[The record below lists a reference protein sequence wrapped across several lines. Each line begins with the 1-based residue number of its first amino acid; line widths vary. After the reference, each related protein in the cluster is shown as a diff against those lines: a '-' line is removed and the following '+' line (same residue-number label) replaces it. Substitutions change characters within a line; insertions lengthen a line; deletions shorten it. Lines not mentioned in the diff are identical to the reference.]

1 MLNYIAKRV
10 AAGTLVLAI
19 VSAIVFS
26 IFYILPADPA
36 RLACGKSCTPEL
48 MQRIKV
54 ALEIDQPL
62 QVQYGRFIKG
72 IFVGRTYL
80 KGTEA
85 ELQCG
90 APCLGYSY
98 QTDLPV
104 TELLMDRL
112 PATLSIAAGAS
123 VLWLLIGLSSG
134 IVSALRRGTMV
145 DKFSQGV
152 ALGAASLQIYFVGL
166 ILQFIFVDKLAWLP
180 MPGYT
185 SPFEYPLDWAKQ
197 MALPWITLAFLLSAI
212 YSRLTR
218 AGMIEVMSEDY
229 VRTARAKGLSER
241 SVNMKHVLRG
251 AITPIVTVFGLDL
264 GALLGGAVI
273 TEYVFNV
280 PGLGKLSTEAVTN
293 LDIPVVTGTVLFA
306 AFFVITANIIVD
318 LLYAALDPKVRLN

>member
-1 MLNYIAKRV
+1 MLNYIAKRI

-98 QTDLPV
+98 QTDQPV
-104 TELLMDRL
+104 TEILMDRL
-112 PATLSIAAGAS
+112 PATLSIAVGAS

-241 SVNMKHVLRG
+241 SINMKHVLRG

-280 PGLGKLSTEAVTN
+280 PGLGKLSTEAVSN

-318 LLYAALDPKVRLN
+318 LLYAALDPKVRLT

>member
-1 MLNYIAKRV
+1 MLNYIVKRI
-10 AAGTLVLAI
+10 AAGTIVLAI

-241 SVNMKHVLRG
+241 SINMKHVLRG

-318 LLYAALDPKVRLN
+318 LLYAALDPKVRLT

>member
-72 IFVGRTYL
+72 IFVGRTFL

-98 QTDLPV
+98 QTDQPV

-112 PATLSIAAGAS
+112 PATLSIAVGAS

-197 MALPWITLAFLLSAI
+197 MVLPWITLAFLLSAI

-229 VRTARAKGLSER
+229 VRTARAKGLSDR
-241 SVNMKHVLRG
+241 TVNMKHVLRG

>member
-98 QTDLPV
+98 QTDQPV
-104 TELLMDRL
+104 TGLLMDRL
-112 PATLSIAAGAS
+112 PATLSIAVGAS

-241 SVNMKHVLRG
+241 TVNMKHVLRG

>member
-98 QTDLPV
+98 QTDQPV
-104 TELLMDRL
+104 TGLLMDRL
-112 PATLSIAAGAS
+112 PATLSIAVGAS

-241 SVNMKHVLRG
+241 TVNMKHVLRG

-318 LLYAALDPKVRLN
+318 LLYAALDPKVRLT